1 MFARFP
7 PKKSRDKPGITT
19 MGNGTTMFGK
29 DSTSIR
35 MKLMSESIL
44 THQVHEGY
52 GYFYQYALNL

>member
-1 MFARFP
+1 
-7 PKKSRDKPGITT
+7 
-19 MGNGTTMFGK
+19 MFGK